1 MPRPPICPPPKGA
14 AEAFWKSK
22 GKGWGKGSKFGVRK
36 AKQDVKAKKMGEP
49 MFFRRIENDKRR
61 QRKEWAFYRKMNKQ
75 ACGESENDP
84 EAGDLVVVTGES
96 EPEAGDEAEEVATT
110 DPYLPVS

>member
-36 AKQDVKAKKMGEP
+36 AKQDVKAKTMTWIGQFQMMEIGE
-49 MFFRRIENDKRR
+49 
-61 QRKEWAFYRKMNKQ
+61 Q
-75 ACGESENDP
+75 S
-84 EAGDLVVVTGES
+84 S
-96 EPEAGDEAEEVATT
+96 AEGIRGMK
-110 DPYLPVS
+110 